1 MKNRCIDEGDKKM
14 VTDTGGS
21 SAPGP
26 RSEED
31 ILKEEKVQ
39 FK

>member
-1 MKNRCIDEGDKKM
+1 MREM
-14 VTDTGGS
+14 VTEVVLGRS

-31 ILKEEKVQ
+31 PILKEEKV
-39 FK
+39 